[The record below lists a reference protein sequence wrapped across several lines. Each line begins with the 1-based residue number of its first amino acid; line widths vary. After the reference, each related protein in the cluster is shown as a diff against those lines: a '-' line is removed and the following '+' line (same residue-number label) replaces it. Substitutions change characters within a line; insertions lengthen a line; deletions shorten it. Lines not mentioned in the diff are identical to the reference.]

1 MYLTIYVF
9 IDIIIAYSKQKEMRN
24 FMNIYLLFK
33 IQEQLYYVSV
43 VAEIVNILYYLSIIF
58 GISLPHGFSYGLL
71 LFNAIYSIY
80 MFLVIFF
87 TRGKFKT
94 SAFMI
99 ITLAILKSFIWE
111 SIPIISIIDSLICI
125 GILIYYHQF
134 LYVAIEQIEKEIKEG
149 EA

>member
-1 MYLTIYVF
+1 
-9 IDIIIAYSKQKEMRN
+9 
-24 FMNIYLLFK
+24 MNIYLLFK